1 MNVLQK
7 LNKYVEIPTSIH
19 RIVNDKLILNSN
31 LDYVPLISVLQNFKY
46 DTYKYKRKPSVKDT
60 QKVKELREKEI
71 LNYIEWLSITNN
83 SSRNN
88 VKSLIKETIK
98 NFDLNIS
105 KYNNWGVSNIHA
117 ILENIET
124 IGYYKTRKYNV
135 GSWFLMDHINKKVLL
150 SLMVNKKDIPEIIEC
165 FVYNKEY
172 PLDKFQLWVRLD
184 LLKQGKF
191 NKLILEKAKNLN
203 CEIKF
208 VANFKCLFNI
218 PSFDMTIREQKEY
231 FNKVTTAFLKTIPD
245 RSPIVIDYLSGYML
259 HNPRN
264 AEELMAIPT

>member
-1 MNVLQK
+1 MNILQN
-7 LNKYVEIPTSIH
+7 LNNYVQIPTSIH
-19 RIVNDKLILNSN
+19 RSNHIKLILNSN
-31 LDYVPLISVLQNFKY
+31 LDYVPLLSVLQNFKY
-46 DTYKYKRKPSVKDT
+46 DIYKYKKKLSVKNN
-60 QKVKELREKEI
+60 QKVKELHEKEI
-71 LNYIEWLSITNN
+71 LNYIEWLSIANN
-83 SSRNN
+83 SSRD
-88 VKSLIKETIK
+88 SIKTFIEKTIK
-98 NFDLNIS
+98 NFDLNIVN
-105 KYNNWGVSNIHA
+105 YNNWGASNIHA
-117 ILENIET
+117 VIENIET

-135 GSWFLMDHINKKVLL
+135 GSWFLMDHRDKKVLL
-150 SLMVNKKDIPEIIEC
+150 SLMVNKKDILEIIKC

-172 PLDKFQLWVRLD
+172 PLDKLQLWIRLD

-208 VANFKCLFNI
+208 VTNFKCLFNT

-231 FNKVTTAFLKTIPD
+231 FNKLTTAFLKTIPN
-245 RSPIVIDYLSGYML
+245 RSPIVIDYSTSYML